1 MHLLCLHSLVF
12 AVLRVKRELGDG
24 EQEHAKQNEVE
35 QRERAENVDR
45 LAGYCRSSIRY
56 QQLMHEGPPA
66 SPYYSITSTAI
77 MADCSPFSCPSPG

>member
-45 LAGYCRSSIRY
+45 LAGYCRS
-56 QQLMHEGPPA
+56 
-66 SPYYSITSTAI
+66 
-77 MADCSPFSCPSPG
+77 